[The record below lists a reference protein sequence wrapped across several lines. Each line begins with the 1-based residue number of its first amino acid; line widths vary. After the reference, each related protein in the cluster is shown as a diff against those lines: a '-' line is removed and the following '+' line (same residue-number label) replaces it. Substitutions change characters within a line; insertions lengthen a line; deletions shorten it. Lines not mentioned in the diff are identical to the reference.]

1 MENQMPWNLVVG
13 ALLSLVGGLI
23 IFYLRSIK
31 QTLEMYGKRTDRN
44 ELDIKTLTN
53 QVTTCKIDC
62 NRTTVSKEDWVRS
75 EGYTRTELKQIS
87 QAIANLSGKL
97 EVTAKL
103 PEICGKI
110 AQQIVQAQQA
120 NQGDNK

>member
-1 MENQMPWNLVVG
+1 MENQLPWNLVVG
-13 ALLSLVGGLI
+13 SLLSIVGGLI

-31 QTLEMYGKRTDRN
+31 QCLHLYDKRTDRT
-44 ELDIKTLTN
+44 EDDIKVLAN
-53 QVTTCKIDC
+53 RITTCKVDC
-62 NRTTVSKEDWVRS
+62 QRDTVTKEDWVRS

-87 QAIANLSGKL
+87 QSIANLSGKL

-120 NQGDNK
+120 HQGDN